1 MTEKQK
7 FAKSKTEGIVPQLRF
22 PEFKDNWKTARLK
35 DVSSY
40 FNGKSFEGDVQ
51 ENGKYELVTLK
62 SIDTDGNLVHSNRY
76 INDDVKTLAKG
87 TLVMI
92 LSEQAPGLLGMTA
105 IIPDNNKYV
114 LNQRVAEIRPT
125 DKVVNYFLSMA
136 INRNQSYF
144 SRLGAGMKV
153 QNISKGNVENYEL
166 SYPSIAEQKKIA
178 NCFSSLD
185 VIINSETEKLTLY
198 QDHKKGLLQQLFPA
212 EGDVTLSG
220 AEGQP
225 KFRFPEFKK
234 DGEWEYF
241 NGNKLFEPISN
252 KNHNSDLPIL
262 AITQEK
268 GAIPREEIDYHV
280 SVSEKSVSSYKVV
293 EVGDF
298 IISLRSFQGG
308 IEYSNYLGLCSP
320 AYIILRKKKD
330 LINDFYRHY
339 FKSHVFIQNLNKNLE
354 GIRDGKMVSYKQ
366 FSDILIP
373 KPSIKEQQ
381 KIASCLSAADDL
393 IAAQT
398 QKIEALQAHK
408 KGLLQQLFPNING

>member
-1 MTEKQK
+1 MNREEKK
-7 FAKSKTEGIVPQLRF
+7 IVPQLRF
-22 PEFKDNWKTARLK
+22 PEFKDNWKTASLK

-185 VIINSETEKLTLY
+185 VIINSETEKLALL
-198 QDHKKGLLQQLFPA
+198 QDHKKGLLQQLFPV
-212 EGDVTLSG
+212 EVET
-220 AEGQP
+220 QP
-225 KFRFPEFKK
+225 KFRFPEFKDDWK
-234 DGEWEYF
+234 IKEVGEIFDVTRGYVLSMSLVSETKTEENKYPVYSSQTKN
-241 NGNKLFEPISN
+241 NGLAGFYNAFLYEN
-252 KNHNSDLPIL
+252 
-262 AITQEK
+262 AITWTTD
-268 GAIPREEIDYHV
+268 GANAGDVNFREGKFYCTNVCGVLLSKNGFANKCVAEIINSVAKKHV
-280 SVSEKSVSSYKVV
+280 SYIGNPKLMNGVMSKIK
-293 EVGDF
+293 
-298 IISLRSFQGG
+298 IS
-308 IEYSNYLGLCSP
+308 
-320 AYIILRKKKD
+320 
-330 LINDFYRHY
+330 
-339 FKSHVFIQNLNKNLE
+339 
-354 GIRDGKMVSYKQ
+354 
-366 FSDILIP
+366 IP
-373 KPSIKEQQ
+373 SLKEQQ
-381 KIASCLSAADDL
+381 KIADCLSAADEL
-393 IAAQT
+393 IEAQA
-398 QKIEALQAHK
+398 QKIKALQEHK
-408 KGLLQQLFPNING
+408 KGLLQQLFPNLNELAI